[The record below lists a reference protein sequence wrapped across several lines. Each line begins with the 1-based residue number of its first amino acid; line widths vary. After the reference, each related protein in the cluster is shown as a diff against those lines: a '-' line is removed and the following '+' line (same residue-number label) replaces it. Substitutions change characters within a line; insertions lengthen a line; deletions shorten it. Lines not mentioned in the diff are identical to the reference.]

1 MFRLR
6 AVEGLTLPAIA
17 ERVGGVQSE
26 RVRQILNFYFGL
38 TGTPPAAKER
48 KRAVPT
54 DRRHTR

>member
-6 AVEGLTLPAIA
+6 VVEGLTLPAIA
-17 ERVGGVQSE
+17 ERVGGVHSE

-48 KRAVPT
+48 KRIAPT
-54 DRRHTR
+54 DGRHTQ